1 MKLFEKKSI
10 SESNILFLNL
20 KNSINLRK
28 EVADGL
34 RIYFDFLLKDYL
46 LYKQEKEQANT
57 LLSVENLKNF
67 TYIASERQ

>member
-1 MKLFEKKSI
+1 M